1 MGILYF
7 KIVLKNFFDIH
18 FLISVLFPSLF
29 IFFVDIPNLK
39 RENLNKEAQ
48 IAKIIAITYI
58 IVGPVTYLFFKII

>member
-7 KIVLKNFFDIH
+7 KIALKNFFDIY

-58 IVGPVTYLFFKII
+58 IVGPATYLFFKII

>member
-7 KIVLKNFFDIH
+7 KIALKNFFDIY